1 MDDLKMLGALLA
13 TPDPS
18 RDAFERGRRQLRE
31 TIRGPVRRHRA
42 RWLGAGLSLTAA
54 AAAAVVVVA
63 SVTSAPAPHHP
74 PAAVTQSG
82 QQILLAA
89 ATSAEQASEGSGA
102 YWHIKT
108 VITDFPGD
116 QYETWTKRD
125 GESWT
130 RDMKTNGK
138 VVKDPFPDPPGW
150 LPGNFSVGGDHVSF
164 EQLSQL
170 PTGTAALKA
179 WILTNAIKPSQMS
192 GPTSDPAFRRS
203 VLIYSLIG
211 LISELPVSR
220 KVRAAAFRVLAS
232 LPGIRSIGRVNGG
245 QGLLISVDQ
254 SQQRLVVD
262 PATARV
268 RNSSMVVPSS
278 GGAAGL
284 SAGTA
289 TVTAEW
295 TNQPPK

>member
-18 RDAFERGRRQLRE
+18 RDAFDRGRRRLGE
-31 TIRGPVRRHRA
+31 TIHGPVRRHRA
-42 RWLGAGLSLTAA
+42 RWLGTGLSLTAA
-54 AAAAVVVVA
+54 AAAVVVVVA
-63 SVTSAPAPHHP
+63 SVTSAPAPHHS
-74 PAAVTQSG
+74 PATVTQSG

-125 GESWT
+125 GEHWV
-130 RDMKTNGK
+130 RQIKTHGK

-150 LPGNFSVGGDHVSF
+150 LPGNFSVGGDHVTF

-179 WILTNAIKPSQMS
+179 WILTNAIKPGQMS
-192 GPTSDPAFRRS
+192 GPTSDPTFRRS
-203 VLIYSLIG
+203 VLIYSLIA
-211 LISELPVSR
+211 LVSELPVSP
-220 KVRAAAFRVLAS
+220 KVRAAAFRVMAS
-232 LPGIRSIGRVNGG
+232 LPGIRGIGPVNGG

-254 SQQRLVVD
+254 SQERLVVD
-262 PATARV
+262 PATSRV
-268 RNSSMVVPSS
+268 RNSSIYVDSS
-278 GGAAGL
+278 GGIAAPG
-284 SAGTA
+284 GNV

-295 TNQPPK
+295 TNQLPK